1 MPLSV
6 LARKAV
12 QACLQQCAPIPKWR
26 WPVNNRACFDLQDAF
41 LDLILPV
48 VSSTVKAAEEAGEG
62 QSQPAAN
69 VAPQV
74 LKALRRRE
82 RLARHKKK
90 STSAEGNTIFK
101 ASSTLY

>member
-1 MPLSV
+1 M
-6 LARKAV
+6 
-12 QACLQQCAPIPKWR
+12 
-26 WPVNNRACFDLQDAF
+26 NLQDAF

-62 QSQPAAN
+62 QNQPETAAN

-90 STSAEGNTIFK
+90 PTSAEGNTIFK
-101 ASSTLY
+101 ASSTCVEQNQAMLSWLSPIMIQLTCASGAYMPVHP

>member
-1 MPLSV
+1 M
-6 LARKAV
+6 
-12 QACLQQCAPIPKWR
+12 QACWQQCALFLSGAGLPTTEL
-26 WPVNNRACFDLQDAF
+26 VVDLQDAF

-62 QSQPAAN
+62 QSQPETAAN